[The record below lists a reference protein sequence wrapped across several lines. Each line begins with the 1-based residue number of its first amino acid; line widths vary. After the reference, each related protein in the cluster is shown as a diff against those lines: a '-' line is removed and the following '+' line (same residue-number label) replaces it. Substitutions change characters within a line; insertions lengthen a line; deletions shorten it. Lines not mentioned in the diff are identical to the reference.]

1 MATSGGMASPKIL
14 SSGQIE
20 LNKISWHSLSKE
32 KVLQTLQSRTDGLT
46 ERVEKRHSI
55 YGYNE
60 IIEEKKRS
68 TAVIFAKQLTTTL
81 IMILLVATVISA
93 IIGELIDAIVII
105 AIVILA
111 AVFGLCKN
119 IDLRNRLTLLQK
131 PHYYKHKLVLNNLN
145 TNTNFD
151 NKITETY
158 NTSYRC
164 TS

>member
-81 IMILLVATVISA
+81 IMILLVATVIA

-105 AIVILA
+105 VIVILA